1 MHSLIRI
8 RRWMFV
14 ALVFFCS
21 GLQAEQT
28 ITDSLLKP
36 GVHVLMRHALAPG
49 TGDPSH
55 FRVEDCSTQRL
66 LNDTGR
72 EQARQIGQTL
82 RDQGVGFDHVF
93 SSQWCRCLETAQ
105 LMAMGNVQPEPM
117 LNSFFADRSTA
128 ESQTQA
134 LRQKLISLLPQEK
147 ALFVTH
153 QVNITALTGI
163 FPRSGEMILIAVS
176 PQQTIEVIGRY
187 LPNTQ

>member
-1 MHSLIRI
+1 MQSSIRFHH
-8 RRWMFV
+8 W
-14 ALVFFCS
+14 VFTMLLCVCS

-28 ITDSLLKP
+28 ITESLLKP

-66 LNDTGR
+66 LNEAGR
-72 EQARQIGQTL
+72 EQARRIGQVL
-82 RDQGVGFDHVF
+82 RDKGVRFDYVF

-117 LNSFFADRSTA
+117 LNSFFRDRSTA

-134 LRQKLISLLPQEK
+134 LHQELIQLLPQDK

-163 FPRSGEMILIAVS
+163 FPRSGEMILVAVS
-176 PQQTIEVIGRY
+176 DKKRPLEVIGRF
-187 LPNTQ
+187 LPNT

>member
-1 MHSLIRI
+1 MQSSTQIRH
-8 RRWMFV
+8 WMFV
-14 ALVFFCS
+14 ALVFFCT

-55 FRVEDCSTQRL
+55 FRVEDCATQRL

-82 RDQGVGFDHVF
+82 RDQGVGFDYVF
-93 SSQWCRCLETAQ
+93 SSRWCRCLETAQ

-134 LRQKLISLLPQEK
+134 LRQKLITLPPQEK

-163 FPRSGEMILIAVS
+163 FPRSGEMILIAIS

>member
-1 MHSLIRI
+1 MQSSIQFRY
-8 RRWMFV
+8 
-14 ALVFFCS
+14 LVLVMLACFCS
-21 GLQAEQT
+21 VLQAEQS
-28 ITDSLLKP
+28 IGKMLLKP

-66 LNDTGR
+66 LNEAGR
-72 EQARQIGQTL
+72 EQARRIGQVL
-82 RDQGVGFDHVF
+82 RDKGVRFDYVF

-105 LMAMGNVQPEPM
+105 LMAMGNVQPESM

-134 LRQKLISLLPQEK
+134 LRQKLITLPPQEK

-163 FPRSGEMILIAVS
+163 FPRSGEMILVAVS
-176 PQQTIEVIGRY
+176 DENQPLEVIGRF
-187 LPNTQ
+187 LPGT